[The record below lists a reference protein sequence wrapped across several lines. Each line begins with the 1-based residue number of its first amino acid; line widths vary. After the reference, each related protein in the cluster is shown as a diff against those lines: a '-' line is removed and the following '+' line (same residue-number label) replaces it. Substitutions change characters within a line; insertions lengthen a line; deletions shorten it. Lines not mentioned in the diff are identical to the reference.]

1 MKKKIVIL
9 GATGFIGT
17 NLLHHF
23 ANSGE
28 YEVFATYNRVPFF
41 EAMNVAWKRADLL
54 SKTDVDNAI
63 AEMDIVIQA
72 AATTSGAMD
81 IVNSPYM
88 HVTDNAIMNSLI
100 LRSCFENSI
109 KHFIFPSCTVMY
121 QPSEKQ

>member
-1 MKKKIVIL
+1 M
-9 GATGFIGT
+9 
-17 NLLHHF
+17 
-23 ANSGE
+23 
-28 YEVFATYNRVPFF
+28 ATYNRVPFF

-88 HVTDNAIMNSLI
+88 HVPTT
-100 LRSCFENSI
+100 
-109 KHFIFPSCTVMY
+109 P
-121 QPSEKQ
+121 